1 MRGHQ
6 KRLGKKGKCLAAIS
20 CWGLKQIFQQKI
32 EQALKNAHMTS
43 MHMPT
48 LKTLLTALMDL
59 LQRQGK
65 DGYQKTLKR
74 NQCKER

>member
-1 MRGHQ
+1 M
-6 KRLGKKGKCLAAIS
+6 LGCNQLLGAEANFS
-20 CWGLKQIFQQKI
+20 TKI
-32 EQALKNAHMTS
+32 EKAPKNAHMTS
-43 MHMPT
+43 MHMTAMHMPT

-65 DGYQKTLKR
+65 DGYRKTLKR

>member
-1 MRGHQ
+1 M
-6 KRLGKKGKCLAAIS
+6 LGCNQLLGAEANFS
-20 CWGLKQIFQQKI
+20 TKI
-32 EQALKNAHMTS
+32 EQAPKNAHMTA

-65 DGYQKTLKR
+65 DGYRKTLKR

>member
-1 MRGHQ
+1 M
-6 KRLGKKGKCLAAIS
+6 LGCNQLLGAEANFS
-20 CWGLKQIFQQKI
+20 TKI
-32 EQALKNAHMTS
+32 EQAPKNAHMTS

>member
-1 MRGHQ
+1 M
-6 KRLGKKGKCLAAIS
+6 LGCNQLLRAEANFS
-20 CWGLKQIFQQKI
+20 TKI

>member
-1 MRGHQ
+1 M
-6 KRLGKKGKCLAAIS
+6 
-20 CWGLKQIFQQKI
+20 
-32 EQALKNAHMTS
+32 HMTA

-65 DGYQKTLKR
+65 DGYRKTLNAISARSDKR
-74 NQCKER
+74 NLDRGRFFGRFFRLVYKLARQIQGFPYLVLKH